1 MSKYL
6 IKKVLI
12 LGITSDQNMLISS
25 RIAEGRMNRGQS
37 YKVQGAE
44 AEAEEDAAEEETE
57 DVVEEEEVGEM
68 IMIETE
74 KKRQKDKGNPVD

>member
-1 MSKYL
+1 
-6 IKKVLI
+6 
-12 LGITSDQNMLISS
+12 
-25 RIAEGRMNRGQS
+25 MNRGQS
-37 YKVQGAE
+37 YRAQG

-57 DVVEEEEVGEM
+57 DVGEEEEVGEM